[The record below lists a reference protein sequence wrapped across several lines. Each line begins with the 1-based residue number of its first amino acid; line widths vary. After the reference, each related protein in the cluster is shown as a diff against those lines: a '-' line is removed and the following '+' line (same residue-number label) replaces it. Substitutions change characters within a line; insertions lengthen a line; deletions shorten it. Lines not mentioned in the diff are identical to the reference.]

1 MSCTNEQLQLCN
13 ELHKPENGKAI
24 ATLTVVYGPYMNWGR
39 WNTNTGRIMKMV
51 NMLLEKNYAVQL
63 KNDGVEKTWEDHG
76 DVAIFYNDVQ
86 LAFAEKVQHNKNY
99 SKRIVM
105 MEELV
110 AMAVDKYED
119 LAASKETKK

>member
-1 MSCTNEQLQLCN
+1 
-13 ELHKPENGKAI
+13 
-24 ATLTVVYGPYMNWGR
+24 
-39 WNTNTGRIMKMV
+39 MKMV
-51 NMLLEKNYAVQL
+51 NMLLEKKYAVQL

>member
-1 MSCTNEQLQLCN
+1 
-13 ELHKPENGKAI
+13 
-24 ATLTVVYGPYMNWGR
+24 
-39 WNTNTGRIMKMV
+39 
-51 NMLLEKNYAVQL
+51 MLLEKNYAVQL

-119 LAASKETKK
+119 LAASKETKKNDGVEKT

>member
-1 MSCTNEQLQLCN
+1 
-13 ELHKPENGKAI
+13 
-24 ATLTVVYGPYMNWGR
+24 
-39 WNTNTGRIMKMV
+39 MV
-51 NMLLEKNYAVQL
+51 QK
-63 KNDGVEKTWEDHG
+63 KTWEDHG

-99 SKRIVM
+99 SKRVVM

-119 LAASKETKK
+119 LATSKKQKNKCK

>member
-1 MSCTNEQLQLCN
+1 
-13 ELHKPENGKAI
+13 
-24 ATLTVVYGPYMNWGR
+24 
-39 WNTNTGRIMKMV
+39 
-51 NMLLEKNYAVQL
+51 MLLEKNYAVQL

-99 SKRIVM
+99 SKRVVM

-110 AMAVDKYED
+110 AMAVISMKI
-119 LAASKETKK
+119 LLLQKKQKNKCK